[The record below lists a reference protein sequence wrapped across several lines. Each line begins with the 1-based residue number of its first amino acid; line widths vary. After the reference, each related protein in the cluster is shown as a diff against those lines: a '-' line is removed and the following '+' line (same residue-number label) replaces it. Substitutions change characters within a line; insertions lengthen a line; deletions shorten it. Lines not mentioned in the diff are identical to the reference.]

1 MNTYVIKYVRE
12 EWLDLEVEANSEK
25 EAYDNFV
32 EGLMY
37 DESKAISRGS
47 HLNEDI
53 SIELKVAN

>member
-1 MNTYVIKYVRE
+1 MNTYLIKYVRE
-12 EWLDLEVEANSEK
+12 EWLDLEVQANSEK

-37 DESKAISRGS
+37 DESYAISRGS